1 MNIKSKKFSE
11 LITELTEIWLMWMS
25 KNKLS
30 HDLNISYSLRRRY
43 AEECEVLINCEYK
56 VVEEL
61 DKFFKL
67 KHG

>member
-1 MNIKSKKFSE
+1 MNIKSKKFSG
-11 LITELTEIWLMWMS
+11 LITELTEIWLTWMS

-30 HDLNISYSLRRRY
+30 HDHTISYSLRRKY
-43 AEECEVLINCEYK
+43 AEECEVLINCEYE

-61 DKFFKL
+61 DEFFKL